1 MEIKTKDIIL
11 GVCMGLVASL
21 IWGSWPVISKLAQIQ
36 NVTSIEITILRFGF
50 SGVILLP
57 VLFYYSVSLRLL
69 CTKGVVLAVGAGMP
83 YVWLAMEG
91 ITLSSSAHFG
101 IIAPSCML
109 AFSTLGSVFLLS
121 ETLTSQR
128 LIGVLMIILGVLFVG
143 LSNFGRMDAQVALGD
158 LMFVGCGALWA
169 SFTLFSKYWG
179 LKAWVATAMVSVV
192 SGLVCLPL
200 YVVNQDALFA
210 HLSISTLLVQG
221 AFQGVLVAIFA
232 LYSYSKSVSLLGAA
246 KGAVFAALV
255 PPFALCLGVI
265 ILHEVVTW
273 IEVTGIICVVLG
285 MLFAL
290 GLMKV
295 QSFRKRLPAK
305 A

>member
-1 MEIKTKDIIL
+1 MEKNQLRSGVMEIKTKDIIL

-21 IWGSWPVISKLAQIQ
+21 IWGGWPVISKLAQIQ

-121 ETLTSQR
+121 ETLTRQR
-128 LIGVLMIILGVLFVG
+128 LIGVLMIILG
-143 LSNFGRMDAQVALGD
+143 
-158 LMFVGCGALWA
+158 C
-169 SFTLFSKYWG
+169 
-179 LKAWVATAMVSVV
+179 
-192 SGLVCLPL
+192 CL
-200 YVVNQDALFA
+200 
-210 HLSISTLLVQG
+210 
-221 AFQGVLVAIFA
+221 
-232 LYSYSKSVSLLGAA
+232 
-246 KGAVFAALV
+246 
-255 PPFALCLGVI
+255 
-265 ILHEVVTW
+265 
-273 IEVTGIICVVLG
+273 
-285 MLFAL
+285 
-290 GLMKV
+290 
-295 QSFRKRLPAK
+295 
-305 A
+305 